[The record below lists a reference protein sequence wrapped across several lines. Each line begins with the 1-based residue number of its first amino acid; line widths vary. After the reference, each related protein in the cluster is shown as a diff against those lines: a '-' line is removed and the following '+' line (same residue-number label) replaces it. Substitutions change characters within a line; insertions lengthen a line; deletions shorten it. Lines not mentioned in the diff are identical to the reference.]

1 MPGGLARRPPRRSDK
16 DEQVTGALYLEAMIG
31 HWIRL
36 VAIGIEIFGALI
48 IVAGIVWSTSRSL
61 RQQMEERHYDRFKS

>member
-1 MPGGLARRPPRRSDK
+1 MPGGLARRPPQRSDK

-36 VAIGIEIFGALI
+36 VAIGVEIFGVLI
-48 IVAGIVWSTSRSL
+48 IVAGIVWSCWNVTPDQRGRL
-61 RQQMEERHYDRFKS
+61 GTAFF